1 MSKKQNKSTQ
11 SMLVKNETLN
21 NIEDSEKLN
30 LYTNGHNSNNNVS
43 TNKEM
48 LLNENS
54 YSCEKTNN
62 EIIKLSSNQ
71 ENYVNHLEEESNSVS
86 NLSSSNEEQVDDL
99 KDYNNQNGNRMEN
112 NIISSLEFIWSE
124 IRSENVLEKKNV
136 DYFEFDEDSF
146 NDRIPN
152 NFLNEVYQVPK
163 KLEYLLNFSMLLC
176 FDTILY
182 DLTFLPINSM
192 IALLKLFLLIFLN
205 ITNIFMF
212 LITGK
217 STYFQNDSII
227 QRADNYNNSE
237 DNIENDYSTDS
248 NSWNLIQNTNK
259 EQNNMRYKNNNELIE
274 NSSVEYLFEDKQI
287 KSKSLINIPECDN
300 KFRFRFNMKS
310 KDDGFLSKNN
320 NFFPQIKNHIHSY
333 RMNDQRSSLEESELQ
348 SISASDIFYDEINS
362 HHNYNKNKQDLKPLL
377 SINLKKYFR
386 FTAVELTDFSRF
398 LVLLLSIYIF
408 SRLDISF
415 FYHYIRGQGLLKLYV
430 IFNMLE
436 IFEKLFRSFGRD
448 LIDTYLES
456 VIKFFTYIG
465 FVDGSFKQEKNH
477 SSFTKLFIDSFSKYF
492 LVIIYLII
500 HCTIH
505 MIRGLALNISLNSS
519 EYTMFLIVITN
530 NFAEI
535 KSTVFKT
542 YHSISLFTVSCSDTI
557 ERFQLLYDGCILFI
571 RMYSNARLYT
581 DSIFSSVIT
590 WVVSVYLVEIIVD
603 WFKHSFLVKFNK
615 INSNCY
621 FSYLDT
627 LIGDILLSRGSNQ
640 AFQYLMI
647 DFNKKDLEENNSFE
661 KLISKSTFNN
671 SKFNNNSSSIGNLTR
686 QGTYSLFRG
695 NTIGLETDVSSIQ
708 NKDDAKIKKMKSDH
722 FNKLES
728 KTSKKYPIFISKK
741 LRGIYAFPYIVSR
754 RIGFIS
760 LPLTIL
766 LMCVLLFSRLHSA
779 LCINHII
786 IIWLILFI
794 LKYLTSFI
802 IVSISQNNIDRLKNW
817 NFDFNKIN
825 AL

>member
-1 MSKKQNKSTQ
+1 MSKKPNKSTQ
-11 SMLVKNETLN
+11 KLLVKNEALSYV
-21 NIEDSEKLN
+21 DSEKLK
-30 LYTNGHNSNNNVS
+30 LTTNSRITKNKVS
-43 TNKEM
+43 TYKEVLM
-48 LLNENS
+48 NENS
-54 YSCEKTNN
+54 HENGKSNN
-62 EIIKLSSNQ
+62 EVIKLINNQ
-71 ENYVNHLEEESNSVS
+71 ENFANNLEGENNSVS
-86 NLSSSNEEQVDDL
+86 NLSSSNEEQIDDL
-99 KDYNNQNGNRMEN
+99 NDYNNQNVNKMEN

-124 IRSENVLEKKNV
+124 IRSENVLEKKDI
-136 DYFEFDEDSF
+136 DYFEVDEESF
-146 NDRIPN
+146 NDRIPKN
-152 NFLNEVYQVPK
+152 ILNEVYQVPK

-192 IALLKLFLLIFLN
+192 IALLKFILLIFLN
-205 ITNIFMF
+205 VTNIFMF

-217 STYFQNDSII
+217 SCYFQNNSTIK
-227 QRADNYNNSE
+227 RTNNYNNSE
-237 DNIENDYSTDS
+237 DNIENDYSIDS
-248 NSWNLIQNTNK
+248 SPWDLIQNSNK
-259 EQNNMRYKNNNELIE
+259 EPNKTGHQINNQLIE
-274 NSSVEYLFEDKQI
+274 NSSVEYIFEDKQL
-287 KSKSLINIPECDN
+287 KSKSLVNIPEYDN
-300 KFRFRFNMKS
+300 KLRFRLNMKS
-310 KDDGFLSKNN
+310 KDDGFLGRNN

-333 RMNDQRSSLEESELQ
+333 RMNDQRSSFEESELQ
-348 SISASDIFYDEINS
+348 SISASDIFYDEVNNDHI
-362 HHNYNKNKQDLKPLL
+362 YTKNKQDLKPLL
-377 SINLKKYFR
+377 SVDLGNYFK
-386 FTAVELTDFSRF
+386 FTAVELTDLSRF
-398 LVLLLSIYIF
+398 LVLLLSIFIF

-456 VIKFFTYIG
+456 SIKFFTYIG
-465 FVDGSFKQEKNH
+465 FVDGSYEQENNH
-477 SSFTKLFIDSFSKYF
+477 SSFTNLFIDSFSKYF
-492 LVIIYLII
+492 IVVIYLLI

-542 YHSISLFTVSCSDTI
+542 YHSISLFTISCSDTI

-647 DFNKKDLEENNSFE
+647 DFNKKNLEENNSFE
-661 KLISKSTFNN
+661 KLICKNTLNN
-671 SKFNNNSSSIGNLTR
+671 SKFIHSSSIGNLTR
-686 QGTYSLFRG
+686 QGTYSLLRG
-695 NTIGLETDVSSIQ
+695 NTIGLEADVSLIQ
-708 NKDDAKIKKMKSDH
+708 NKDDAKIKKVKNEN
-722 FNKLES
+722 FNQFES
-728 KTSKKYPIFISKK
+728 KTLKKEPF
-741 LRGIYAFPYIVSR
+741 
-754 RIGFIS
+754 
-760 LPLTIL
+760 
-766 LMCVLLFSRLHSA
+766 
-779 LCINHII
+779 
-786 IIWLILFI
+786 
-794 LKYLTSFI
+794 
-802 IVSISQNNIDRLKNW
+802 QEE
-817 NFDFNKIN
+817 
-825 AL
+825 

>member
-1 MSKKQNKSTQ
+1 MSKKQRKSTRNT
-11 SMLVKNETLN
+11 LVKNENLN
-21 NIEDSEKLN
+21 HMEDSEKLG
-30 LYTNGHNSNNNVS
+30 LYTNGHNSNNDVS
-43 TNKEM
+43 TYKEV

-54 YSCEKTNN
+54 HSREKINN
-62 EIIKLSSNQ
+62 EVIKLTNSQ
-71 ENYVNHLEEESNSVS
+71 ENYPNHLEEESNSVS
-86 NLSSSNEEQVDDL
+86 NLSSGNEEQIDDL
-99 KDYNNQNGNRMEN
+99 KDYNQNGNKMEN
-112 NIISSLEFIWSE
+112 NIILSLEFIWSE
-124 IRSENVLEKKNV
+124 IRSENVLEKKNF
-136 DYFEFDEDSF
+136 DYFEFEEDHL
-146 NDRIPN
+146 NDRIPK

-182 DLTFLPINSM
+182 DLTFLPINSI

-205 ITNIFMF
+205 IINIFLF

-217 STYFQNDSII
+217 LTYFQNDSIT
-227 QRADNYNNSE
+227 QRVDNYNDSE
-237 DNIENDYSTDS
+237 DNIERDYSIDS
-248 NSWNLIQNTNK
+248 SSWNLIQSTNK
-259 EQNNMRYKNNNELIE
+259 EQIKMGYKNNNELIE
-274 NSSVEYLFEDKQI
+274 NSSVEYLFEDKLI

-300 KFRFRFNMKS
+300 KLRFRFNNKS

-320 NFFPQIKNHIHSY
+320 NFFPQIRNHVHSY

-348 SISASDIFYDEINS
+348 SISASDIFYDEINN
-362 HHNYNKNKQDLKPLL
+362 HHVYTKKKQDLKPFL

-465 FVDGSFKQEKNH
+465 FVDGSYNLEKSH

-542 YHSISLFTVSCSDTI
+542 YHSISLFTISCSDTI

-621 FSYLDT
+621 SSYLDT
-627 LIGDILLSRGSNQ
+627 LIGDVLLSRGSNQ

-647 DFNKKDLEENNSFE
+647 DFNKKNLEENSSFE

-671 SKFNNNSSSIGNLTR
+671 GKFNNNSSSIGNLTR
-686 QGTYSLFRG
+686 QGTCSLLRG
-695 NTIGLETDVSSIQ
+695 STIGLETDVSSVQI
-708 NKDDAKIKKMKSDH
+708 KDDAKVKKIKSDN
-722 FNKLES
+722 FNILES
-728 KTSKKYPIFISKK
+728 KTPKKDPIFISKK